1 MATPT
6 MPSGSSIRRLAKY
19 SHDTAEGDD
28 DAMMAPPT
36 TSNCGPPFAIMP
48 GIALPR
54 KPRMS
59 ASKAMRSGVATLP
72 PPRRNSRINSCNSP
86 AMPTVAAMIVA
97 AWAASCRQ
105 PSSAVI
111 TDISATLNNS
121 GENAVS
127 ANRCCALISAI
138 ITVAGPAKAR

>member
-1 MATPT
+1 

-19 SHDTAEGDD
+19 SHDTAEGDE
-28 DAMMAPPT
+28 DATIAPPM
-36 TSNCGPPFAIMP
+36 TSNCGPLLAIMP

-59 ASKAMRSGVATLP
+59 ASNEMRSGVATLLA
-72 PPRRNSRINSCNSP
+72 PRRNCRISNCSRP

-97 AWAASCRQ
+97 AVAGSCRQ
-105 PSSAVI
+105 PSSAII
-111 TDISATLNNS
+111 TDISAMLNKS

-127 ANRCCALISAI
+127 ANLCCALISAI

>member
-1 MATPT
+1 

-19 SHDTAEGDD
+19 SHDTAESDD
-28 DAMMAPPT
+28 DAMIAPPT
-36 TSNCGPPFAIMP
+36 ASNCGPLLAIMP

-54 KPRMS
+54 NPRMP
-59 ASKAMRSGVATLP
+59 ASYEMRSGVATLP
-72 PPRRNSRINSCNSP
+72 PPRPHRRISNCNNP

-97 AWAASCRQ
+97 AWAGSYRQ
-105 PSSAVI
+105 PSSAII
-111 TDISATLNNS
+111 TDISAMLNKS

-127 ANRCCALISAI
+127 ANLCCALISAM